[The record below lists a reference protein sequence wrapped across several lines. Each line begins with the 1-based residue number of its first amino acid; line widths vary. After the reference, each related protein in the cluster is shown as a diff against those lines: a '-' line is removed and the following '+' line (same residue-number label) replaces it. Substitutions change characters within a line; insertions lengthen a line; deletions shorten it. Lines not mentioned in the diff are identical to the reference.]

1 MKSNDLSRSTNAQSP
16 IMRRPLQAAL
26 LALSLALGC
35 SGKTSDSQTAL
46 STCGSSCSVSQVTDS
61 CSVTCSK
68 MIQTGCYKNNSQ
80 DQDKCTRECVDFGK
94 PSCPKAIE
102 FLRCAESVN
111 PTCVDGDPDFGPTC
125 AALLKE
131 ADKCQGMEAVPVPGV
146 TGAGGGA
153 PVPDPIDDNP
163 GVCPNI
169 PRRTVG
175 GGACTGGGRAP
186 DGTDAAL
193 ECTSSCQDSVGNLWE
208 ATCNGTTC
216 ACSYNRTQMC
226 TCTITADAGACP
238 SCCPGTTS
246 P

>member
-1 MKSNDLSRSTNAQSP
+1 MKSNDLSRSTATPS
-16 IMRRPLQAAL
+16 IIHRPLQAAV
-26 LALSLALGC
+26 LALSLMLGC
-35 SGKTSDSQTAL
+35 SGKTSDSQAPL
-46 STCGSSCSVSQVTDS
+46 STCGSSCSVSQVSDS
-61 CSVTCSK
+61 CSLTCSK
-68 MIQTGCYKNNSQ
+68 MIQTGCYK
-80 DQDKCTRECVDFGK
+80 DKSGDLDRCTRDCVQFGS

-111 PTCVDGDPDFGPTC
+111 LTCVDGDPDFGPTC
-125 AALLKE
+125 NALLKE
-131 ADKCQGMEAVPVPGV
+131 ADKCGGMEATQAPGVNDSGEGGSSVPVV
-146 TGAGGGA
+146 
-153 PVPDPIDDNP
+153 VDDHP

-175 GGACTGGGRAP
+175 GGACVGSGRAP

-216 ACSYNRTQMC
+216 SCSYNRTQMC
-226 TCTITADAGACP
+226 TCTITAEAGACP